1 MKRST
6 WFLILG
12 GALLT
17 LAIGFNWAM
26 TDTNAGS
33 PTLRVMQI
41 NIGDSENMAQIK
53 TSLEGFERTCK
64 TEVPLPITLET
75 LSVKNPDEYLIKRN
89 TLMLSKQAPDIIV
102 TGGLPLEDLGQLGVL
117 LPLEGQLS
125 NENQL
130 KSAFMGDY
138 TVVAGYHLQSI
149 AINKYLLDEL
159 AIPYP
164 SPDWSTQ
171 DIVSLIHRVKAQR
184 PGAPV
189 FMTRSLYEIY
199 FDAYLGAYMQ
209 AALQA
214 DIDHFDLTEPAFLK
228 ALADLKQELRQ
239 LYDLSAVPSQTARQ
253 RMIFDPKSQEY
264 QNYINAAM
272 TSLEDGIA
280 VIPNLN
286 AMNTAMLSRIYETN
300 ENLLVLPAG
309 NQIETL
315 KFAIRKDSPNLEAA
329 KTFVNA
335 VIGWKAQYSYSIY
348 SKTIRYAQINSDNE
362 ARLDAYGAFFAK
374 DTNAVSIRNQ
384 VLDQLDRGFYEDI
397 GEMGSSERVLKE
409 ELLRTTF
416 NLVFDDALE
425 DPQKMKKE
433 LQIVTDRIKLMI
445 KE

>member
-12 GALLT
+12 SALLT

-272 TSLEDGIA
+272 TSLDDGIA

>member
-272 TSLEDGIA
+272 TSLDDGIA